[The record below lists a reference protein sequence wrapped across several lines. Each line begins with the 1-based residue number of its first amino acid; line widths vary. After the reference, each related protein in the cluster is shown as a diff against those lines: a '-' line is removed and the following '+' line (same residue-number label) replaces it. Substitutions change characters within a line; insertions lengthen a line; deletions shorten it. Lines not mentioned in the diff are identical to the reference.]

1 MSLRQRRIEELPNL
15 QRRSFLKRGALIQFG
30 LGVGMLSHGSAFAQ
44 NSVADTVKALTFD
57 VFGTVVDWRTSII
70 REGQILAANKGFDL
84 DWGEFAERWRG
95 GYGPAMNRVRTGELP
110 WTKIDDLHRMILDEL
125 IDEYGLGELSES

>member
-1 MSLRQRRIEELPNL
+1 MSLRQRRFDELPNF

-30 LGVGMLSHGSAFAQ
+30 LGVGMLSHGSARAQ

-84 DWGEFAERWRG
+84 DGR
-95 GYGPAMNRVRTGELP
+95 
-110 WTKIDDLHRMILDEL
+110 IC
-125 IDEYGLGELSES
+125 